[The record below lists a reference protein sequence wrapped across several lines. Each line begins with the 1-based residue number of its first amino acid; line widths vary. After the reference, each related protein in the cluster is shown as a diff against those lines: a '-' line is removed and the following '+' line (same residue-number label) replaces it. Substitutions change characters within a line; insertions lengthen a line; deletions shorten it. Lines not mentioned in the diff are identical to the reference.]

1 MFMLRLSEPATAERQ
16 LLGITKAALA
26 TNSFLSAASFQE
38 TTRVLTDAAV
48 KGKTDHLRGLKE
60 NVMIGKLI
68 PAGTGMKQYRNI
80 EVDYGENEPL
90 MRSSYEENE
99 EGNASETASDKSGKL
114 EGLNEDL
121 ESLAN

>member
-1 MFMLRLSEPATAERQ
+1 MSSVIKFICYICGNICNKLSRV
-16 LLGITKAALA
+16 I
-26 TNSFLSAASFQE
+26 SE
-38 TTRVLTDAAV
+38 T
-48 KGKTDHLRGLKE
+48 E

-99 EGNASETASDKSGKL
+99 EGNVSETASDKTAKL

>member
-1 MFMLRLSEPATAERQ
+1 
-16 LLGITKAALA
+16 
-26 TNSFLSAASFQE
+26 
-38 TTRVLTDAAV
+38 
-48 KGKTDHLRGLKE
+48 
-60 NVMIGKLI
+60 
-68 PAGTGMKQYRNI
+68 MKQYRNI